1 MERIATGTRMRAIDA
16 YTIENGIVPGDVLM
30 ERAGEGL
37 TRHLLEIIEENG
49 LTRCLILCGAGN
61 NGGDGY
67 VAARL
72 LKQQG
77 IEARLYSTAD
87 PSRLKGDALLNYKRY
102 SALRGEVRCL
112 KEEGMMEAFRRDC
125 REAELIVD
133 ALLGTGIDREV
144 GGTAKEVIDAVNEAS
159 PHAVIVAVDIPSGV
173 GADNGRIYG
182 TAVKA
187 DQTVTFQM
195 NKFGMAA
202 EPGRSCAGIVHVED
216 IGLSAALCAE
226 DEGVVYR
233 PDAEDAAAMLPQ
245 RRPDMNKGSAG
256 KLLLLAGSPGM
267 AGAAVLAA
275 RAAYRS
281 GAGLV
286 KVAAPPEVVQVLH
299 TAVPEATA
307 LVLSGDPEED
317 FRKIESEMKQYD
329 ALAAGPGLGQSESA
343 GKLVRQLL
351 EYIEKPVVLDADG
364 INLLAKDLKPLME
377 RTGPLVL
384 TPHPGEMGR
393 LTGKS
398 PGEVNRDR
406 LQTVMDFTT
415 GYPAVLLLK
424 GAGTLIRGPGKD
436 SRAWLNP
443 TGNSG
448 MATAGSGDVLT
459 GIIGAFLAAGLSAE
473 ESAVLGAYVHG
484 LAGDLAAERLGEYSL
499 IASDIAESV
508 AQAIKQLNEDERSKT
523 KD

>member
-233 PDAEDAAAMLPQ
+233 PDAEDAAAMLPE

-256 KLLLLAGSPGM
+256 KMLLLAGSPGM

-299 TAVPEATA
+299 TAVSEATA

-364 INLLAKDLKPLME
+364 INLLAKDLKPLKE

-384 TPHPGEMGR
+384 TPHPGEMAR
-393 LTGKS
+393 LLNSSDPEGVQIS
-398 PGEVNRDR
+398 DIVSRPVEVARQYAAR
-406 LQTVMDFTT
+406 T
-415 GYPAVLLLK
+415 GYVTVLK
-424 GAGTLIRGPGKD
+424 GARTVISDGEETY
-436 SRAWLNP
+436 LNL
-443 TGNSG
+443 TGNEG
-448 MATAGSGDVLT
+448 MATGGSGDVLT
-459 GIIGAFLAAGLSAE
+459 GIIGSFLAQGMGALDAARTG
-473 ESAVLGAYVHG
+473 VLTHG
-484 LAGDLAAERLGEYSL
+484 VAGDEAAKILGTRSVT
-499 IASDIAESV
+499 AGDIADHIPY
-508 AQAIKQLNEDERSKT
+508 ALHPGADA
-523 KD
+523 